1 MITPEESR
9 APECV
14 SHPFPQLALGGIETK
29 CGRGKARLFGL
40 IGEPVQGALRSAE
53 VLAAPV
59 ARAAKTSSSQ
69 SGRISGTDD
78 RSNSV

>member
-9 APECV
+9 SPECV
-14 SHPFPQLALGGIETK
+14 SYPLPQLALGGIETK
-29 CGRGKARLFGL
+29 CGRGKAGL
-40 IGEPVQGALRSAE
+40 AASFVEPVQGARSSAE